1 MEPNDIISQAIETN
15 LSFTN
20 QGNFSA
26 QGQIGDN
33 PDLENPAEDIDI
45 YKFQLNAGDRVNINV
60 DEIDPA
66 LIPGL
71 ALLDS
76 DGNAIALNDVEFE
89 FDSDSDPDNPFEPP
103 TITADPSIDFTVG
116 ETGDYFVDVSSPF
129 SDSLTTGEYNIDI
142 TTSKN
147 EDVIFGTE
155 NNDSLPGTS
164 GDDTIIGGA
173 GNDEIFASEGENTL
187 FGNAG
192 DDLINGGSEAD
203 TIFAGEG
210 NDIVQAAEGDNNVFG
225 ESGDDTIYT
234 GSGDDV
240 IDGGSGNDII
250 FAGEGNN
257 EIYADAFSEFGILEF
272 GDDTIYTGSGDDFID
287 SGSGNDI
294 IVLGG
299 GFDLVILA
307 PDEGTD
313 TINNFQ
319 LDQTSFAFL
328 GDIEELSFNDGASG
342 AEISFDDRILAVV
355 SNVSASTITDN
366 IDTVFAEMIEL

>member
-234 GSGDDV
+234 GSGDD
-240 IDGGSGNDII
+240 
-250 FAGEGNN
+250 
-257 EIYADAFSEFGILEF
+257 
-272 GDDTIYTGSGDDFID
+272 FID

-366 IDTVFAEMIEL
+366 IDTVLAVMIEL